1 MHGVQVF
8 SVDAKCV
15 HSLSTRILSGGQA
28 KSKMLMKEAVPSV
41 TKEVM
46 IFANPFDY
54 VNYVKGLSGSGT
66 AERVGPPHF
75 FG

>member
-41 TKEVM
+41 TKEVI

-54 VNYVKGLSGSGT
+54 VKGLSGFTRNRQCKGSVR
-66 AERVGPPHF
+66 AF
-75 FG
+75 IY